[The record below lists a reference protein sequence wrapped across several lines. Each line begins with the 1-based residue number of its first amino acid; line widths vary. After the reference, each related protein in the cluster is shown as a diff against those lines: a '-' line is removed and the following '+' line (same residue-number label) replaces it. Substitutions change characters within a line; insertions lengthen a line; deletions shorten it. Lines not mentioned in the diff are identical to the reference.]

1 MQGNAA
7 KCHVLL
13 STSEKVITRIDSA
26 AIKNSQSEKVLGV
39 TIDSQLS
46 FEKNIDNICG
56 KAKAKLSPLYRVAP
70 FLNFDQKKMVMNAFF
85 KTQFNY
91 WPLVL
96 MLHSC
101 KLINNT
107 RKATGFKFLQI
118 NCCEINQVTS
128 SGFFGQNLQKMVQN
142 RKVTITIEFYIFKI
156 SLGIKFQLKLKI
168 WTRLT
173 QKGCFQ
179 SEKEKKENYHRIPH
193 NSNYSRS

>member
-7 KCHVLL
+7 KCHILL
-13 STSEKVITRIDSA
+13 STNQKVITRIDSA

-91 WPLVL
+91 
-96 MLHSC
+96 
-101 KLINNT
+101 
-107 RKATGFKFLQI
+107 
-118 NCCEINQVTS
+118 
-128 SGFFGQNLQKMVQN
+128 
-142 RKVTITIEFYIFKI
+142 
-156 SLGIKFQLKLKI
+156 
-168 WTRLT
+168 
-173 QKGCFQ
+173 
-179 SEKEKKENYHRIPH
+179 
-193 NSNYSRS
+193 